1 MKQYFEVE
9 IEETTVKTYKIEIG
23 VRSVN
28 ETLQYIADNLYHLE
42 QMHNPHGETSKIEAL
57 AIYLREDRP

>member
-9 IEETTVKTYKIEIG
+9 IEETTIKTYRIEVG
-23 VRSVN
+23 AKSVN
-28 ETLQYIADNLYHLE
+28 ATLRYIADNLYYLD
-42 QMHNPHGETSKIEAL
+42 QVTNPHGETHKVEAL

>member
-1 MKQYFEVE
+1 VKQYFEVE

-42 QMHNPHGETSKIEAL
+42 QMHNPHGETSEIGML
-57 AIYLREDRP
+57 AIYLREDK